1 MPVQIWQATR
11 KARVLIKL
19 VTHYNNMNAH
29 YTNLTYDT
37 HTNTQYN
44 RTNNQKEIILIYQIH
59 WSRIAVTDGISE
71 HRLSAVHYYAALL
84 PRRGPHIVSHCLS
97 VCLSVRPVIVTER
110 HVAPPSEL
118 QWHTCTFRHAL
129 RAAYRTVISAAQ
141 ILVYASFQFKVK
153 INVS

>member
-11 KARVLIKL
+11 KATVLIKL

-59 WSRIAVTDGISE
+59 
-71 HRLSAVHYYAALL
+71 
-84 PRRGPHIVSHCLS
+84 
-97 VCLSVRPVIVTER
+97 
-110 HVAPPSEL
+110 
-118 QWHTCTFRHAL
+118 
-129 RAAYRTVISAAQ
+129 
-141 ILVYASFQFKVK
+141 
-153 INVS
+153 